1 MRIFI
6 IGGSGRTGKL
16 IIDEALDRGHT
27 VTALVREPSSLQA
40 RHGLTVVKGTPLRKS
55 DIEDAFNATQ
65 VDPPASVI
73 VALNASRASDNP
85 WAAVTSPPRL
95 MADSHANAV
104 AVMKEHGIRKIAT
117 MAALG
122 VGDSLPNLI
131 FIMRW
136 VIKKSNMLYSFED
149 HNLVDQEMKKS
160 GMDYVLARPTRLT
173 IGEAKPV
180 KSFGNSGQGVG
191 MSISRKS
198 VAVFLVDAVEKS
210 TWDRTTPVIS
220 N

>member
-1 MRIFI
+1 MYFHDQVEHELTFV
-6 IGGSGRTGKL
+6 GS
-16 IIDEALDRGHT
+16 
-27 VTALVREPSSLQA
+27 
-40 RHGLTVVKGTPLRKS
+40 PLRKS
-55 DIEDAFNATQ
+55 DIDEAFNATQ
-65 VDPPASVI
+65 VDPPTSMI
-73 VALNASRASDNP
+73 IALNATRTSDNP
-85 WAAVTSPPRL
+85 WAAVVAPPRL
-95 MADSHANAV
+95 MADSHVNAV
-104 AVMKEHGIRKIAT
+104 AVMKEHGIRKIVT

-122 VGDSLPNLI
+122 VGDSWPNLI

-136 VIKKSNMLYSFED
+136 VVKRSNMLYSFED

-160 GMDYVLARPTRLT
+160 GMDYVIARPTRLT
-173 IGEAKPV
+173 DGEAKPV

-210 TWDRTTPVIS
+210 TWDRNTPVIA